1 MDEVIDAERFR
12 LLRNLVLYNNELET
26 TCDEVTNLAEDL
38 TKQNDMFK
46 TKYKKN
52 TKKHKLDIEEANR
65 ALNEALMKFEDM
77 KSHHVDMSE
86 SIEDMNVEMEEM
98 RSGLVEKHRVEM
110 EEMRSGLVEVHRVEM
125 EEMRSGLA
133 EEHRVEMEE
142 MRSGLVE
149 EHRVEME
156 EMRSGLAE
164 EHRVEMDRHHIGLEE
179 MRTAL
184 VEEHRVGG
192 EYKQIFDRISNVM
205 ENTMGEITN
214 YSELIAEIESEIPD
228 LQNEWKEIQIMYKN
242 AEYGGVEM
250 DPTLTEMVEVS
261 TPLDRFQS
269 VNNSLKRKKTDE
281 RELLRKGD
289 EAIRM
294 CRENMVDPDIGERI
308 FRFIDVVIR
317 WKFDTDR
324 TVYGC
329 N

>member
-1 MDEVIDAERFR
+1 MTQITIRGIEFKMDEVIDAERFR

-86 SIEDMNVEMEEM
+86 SIEDMN
-98 RSGLVEKHRVEM
+98 
-110 EEMRSGLVEVHRVEM
+110 
-125 EEMRSGLA
+125 
-133 EEHRVEMEE
+133 
-142 MRSGLVE
+142 
-149 EHRVEME
+149 VEME

>member
-1 MDEVIDAERFR
+1 
-12 LLRNLVLYNNELET
+12 
-26 TCDEVTNLAEDL
+26 
-38 TKQNDMFK
+38 
-46 TKYKKN
+46 
-52 TKKHKLDIEEANR
+52 
-65 ALNEALMKFEDM
+65 
-77 KSHHVDMSE
+77 
-86 SIEDMNVEMEEM
+86 
-98 RSGLVEKHRVEM
+98 
-110 EEMRSGLVEVHRVEM
+110 
-125 EEMRSGLA
+125 
-133 EEHRVEMEE
+133 
-142 MRSGLVE
+142 
-149 EHRVEME
+149 
-156 EMRSGLAE
+156 
-164 EHRVEMDRHHIGLEE
+164 